1 MKGQRI
7 GYIRVSSVGQNESRQ
22 LDGVELDREFIE
34 KASGADRERP
44 QLAACLDYAREGDT
58 IYIHSIDR
66 LARNMK
72 HMLEI
77 LEIALAKGICVHFH
91 KENMSFSG
99 DDSPISKLLLHVIGA
114 VAEFERV
121 MIRERQREGF
131 AMAKLNGTKTGR
143 PIGRQPLDMRLRD
156 PAIELCKQG
165 KNISEISRA
174 MGISRASVNKLLA

>member
-22 LDGVELDREFIE
+22 LEGVELDREFIE
-34 KASGADRERP
+34 KVSGSTRDRP
-44 QLAACLDYAREGDT
+44 QLTACIDYARQGDT

-66 LARNMK
+66 LARNIRD
-72 HMLEI
+72 LIDI

-91 KENMSFSG
+91 KENLQFTG
-99 DDSPISKLLLHVIGA
+99 DDTPISKLLLHVIGA

-121 MIRERQREGF
+121 MIRERQREGI
-131 AMAKLNGTKTGR
+131 AMSRLNGTKTGR
-143 PIGRQPLDMRLRD
+143 PIGNQPLDMGLRD

-165 KNISEISRA
+165 KNISEISRELK
-174 MGISRASVNKLLA
+174 ISRASVYKLLS